1 MNLMSFSY
9 EKRVYTM
16 LSFNWVEH
24 LEEQQHK
31 SIEFEFCFVR
41 KEEHV
46 YMVGMEEFYSM
57 YMHS

>member
-1 MNLMSFSY
+1 
-9 EKRVYTM
+9 M
-16 LSFNWVEH
+16 LSFNWVEY